1 MYDHVNPK
9 NGERAPLVADD
20 IYQIVSEVRFLFI
33 CFFLLL
39 RDQGRKKRPS
49 FFHSK
54 KKKPTTPPPRSK
66 N

>member
-39 RDQGRKKRPS
+39 RDQGRK
-49 FFHSK
+49 
-54 KKKPTTPPPRSK
+54 
-66 N
+66 

>member
-54 KKKPTTPPPRSK
+54 KKKTTPHPRSK